1 MTPATAQF
9 FATHGYVR
17 FPGFYA
23 VKYLAPLRQ
32 ALKEEWKRLSGV
44 PGLSRSLRTMPAF
57 QQIAKLSSLT
67 QCPGLHQAL
76 VTPALLGEVA
86 GLAGRRPAVI
96 QDARL
101 LLSPPRQGDWTLQRL
116 NWHVD
121 VKGALPGSLPGIQA
135 FVLIDDVAQRGGA
148 TLALAGS
155 HRMGAAAADLRDAL
169 KQGGPDLAARLRDL
183 HTTLVEMAGSAGD
196 VFLMDMRVLHTPSI
210 NTTNRPRMM
219 ATVRFL
225 FDNAPIG

>member
-1 MTPATAQF
+1 AMGRALFPRLAATTETAMTPATAQF

-101 LLSPPRQGDWTLQRL
+101 LLSPPRQGAWTLQRL
-116 NWHVD
+116 NWLVG
-121 VKGALPGSLPGIQA
+121 VEGALRGGLAGSQA
-135 FVLIDDVAQRGGA
+135 FVLVDDVAQRGGA
-148 TLALAGS
+148 SVDLAGS
-155 HRMGAAAADLRDAL
+155 QNMGAAAADRRDAL

-183 HTTLVEMAGSAGD
+183 HTALVEMAGSAGD
-196 VFLMDMRVLHTPSI
+196 VF
-210 NTTNRPRMM
+210 
-219 ATVRFL
+219 
-225 FDNAPIG
+225 